1 MTKLPEIIFFALILA
16 LPLTLIVSS
25 VVLMLYRRS
34 LLRGMGRLPSPSAK
48 AMPAA
53 AVDPE
58 WRAALMGG
66 VPDEALQHA
75 PFAPLRS
82 YRQLRSREIRFWG
95 ALWLLWLLIGLSA
108 AVPYLLLTGLPLSPL
123 RFLATGMA
131 LASPGWM
138 ALGLIARLPWR
149 RGVGWILACVLLPG
163 LVSWFSFKDQSA
175 AAAGLLVEWFLIVQG
190 IPLTALTLL
199 IGVPALRATAPL
211 LYPPVLLV
219 TLLALVGQGALV
231 GLNAQGASPHLLRL
245 LPNSDA
251 LLLIGHLLPVVAG
264 LWLVHAA
271 SRRIARSY
279 RHRMLS
285 DLSYT
290 LGASALVVLLFAVIP
305 SWSVNSGAL
314 RYLTPLLAWLWI
326 PIVFTVITPRLLLPP
341 PAPAPTLLVLR
352 LFRRPGPVGWL
363 FDQVVQR
370 WRFLGPVLLIS
381 AADLALRTLDADE
394 LTDFIDGHL
403 AQRFIATPADLRHQ
417 IGTGADDP
425 DHDGRYRVN
434 DLCCYD
440 SSWQGVLEALL
451 QRSQLV
457 LMDLRGFQA
466 NNLGCLHELVRLA
479 ASPGLSKVVLL
490 VDRNTDRATADAA
503 LADAPPI
510 AWVDERHSRHKTMEA
525 LLQAL
530 CS

>member
-1 MTKLPEIIFFALILA
+1 MTKLPEIIFFALLLA

-25 VVLMLYRRS
+25 VVLVLYRRS
-34 LLRGMGRLPSPSAK
+34 LLRGMGRLPAPSAQ
-48 AMPAA
+48 AVPAA
-53 AVDPE
+53 AVDPQ
-58 WRAALMGG
+58 WPAALMG
-66 VPDEALQHA
+66 VPEDALQRA
-75 PFAPLRS
+75 PFAPLTS
-82 YRQLRSREIRFWG
+82 YRQLRSREIRFWR
-95 ALWLLWLLIGLSA
+95 ALGLLWLLIGLSA

-123 RFLATGMA
+123 RILAIGMA

-138 ALGLIARLPWR
+138 ALALIARLPWR
-149 RGVGWILACVLLPG
+149 RAVAWILACVLLPA

-175 AAAGLLVEWFLIVQG
+175 AAAGQLGGWLLIVQG

-231 GLNAQGASPHLLRL
+231 GLDALGASPHLLRL

-279 RHRMLS
+279 RHRKFS

-290 LGASALVVLLFAVIP
+290 LAASALVVLLFAVIP
-305 SWSVNSGAL
+305 SWSANGGAL

-403 AQRFIATPADLRHQ
+403 AQRFVATPADLRQQ
-417 IGTGADDP
+417 IGAGADDP
-425 DHDGRYRVN
+425 DHDGRYRVH

-466 NNLGCLHELVRLA
+466 NNLGCLHELARLSS
-479 ASPGLSKVVLL
+479 SPGLAKVVLL

-510 AWVDERHSRHKTMEA
+510 VWVEERHSRHQTMEA